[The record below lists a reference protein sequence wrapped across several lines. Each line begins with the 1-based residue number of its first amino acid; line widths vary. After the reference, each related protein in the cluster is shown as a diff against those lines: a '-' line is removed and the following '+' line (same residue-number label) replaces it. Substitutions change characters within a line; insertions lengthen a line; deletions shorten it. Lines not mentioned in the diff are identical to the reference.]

1 MKAGA
6 NKLQTRFARAKEA
19 ARLDV
24 VSDDNP
30 LVLSMAT
37 KADDALEPGM
47 AKVGKSADDMVE
59 DGALLTARELLGDPN
74 AARVALTKRIGK
86 LSEEDAV
93 KWSARLLK
101 ADAEGL
107 HWAAPHSRPLFNV
120 QFPSVTERA
129 AV

>member
-74 AARVALTKRIGK
+74 AARVELTKRR
-86 LSEEDAV
+86 SEEHTSELQSLMRKSYAHFC
-93 KWSARLLK
+93 LK
-101 ADAEGL
+101 
-107 HWAAPHSRPLFNV
+107 
-120 QFPSVTERA
+120 
-129 AV
+129 

>member
-74 AARVALTKRIGK
+74 AARVALTTRIGK

-93 KWSARLLK
+93 KRSEERRVGQECVSTCRSRWSPN
-101 ADAEGL
+101 
-107 HWAAPHSRPLFNV
+107 H
-120 QFPSVTERA
+120 
-129 AV
+129 

>member
-1 MKAGA
+1 
-6 NKLQTRFARAKEA
+6 
-19 ARLDV
+19 
-24 VSDDNP
+24 
-30 LVLSMAT
+30 MAT

-101 ADAEGL
+101 AEAEGL
-107 HWAAPHSRPLFNV
+107 HAADPHYRSLFNV
-120 QFPSVTERA
+120 KLPDGMTTDQIGRASCRER
-129 AV
+129 VWQYV